1 MTAIDRLLDVMAKLR
16 DPETGCPWDV
26 AQDFA
31 TIAPY
36 TIEEAYEVAE
46 AIAEKD
52 WPALKDELGDLLF
65 QVVFYAQMAREDGLF
80 DFEAI
85 AEGVAEKMVRRH
97 PHVFGD
103 GTVADAE
110 AQTDAWEAQKAAERT
125 AKAKAKGRA
134 VSVLDGVT
142 SALPAL
148 TRAAKLQA
156 RAARVGFDWP
166 VTAAVIDKIDE
177 EIGELRAEFNLSAD
191 QERGADKDRI
201 EDELEASWQG
211 YRSQA
216 VQPVWV
222 GRAEPLYHDL
232 ITIQRDVFN
241 GIVEAMKPGVTVGEL
256 LDVAQ
261 EAVRTASPAS
271 GPLAGC
277 GTSLMMHGRGQGDD
291 RPLVTNPTA
300 SSRYLDLQMQE
311 GNVVILKPRVRTAD
325 RKHGVNWGDTVAIGP
340 NGAARLGKRP
350 HDIRISEA

>member
-142 SALPAL
+142 TALPAL

-166 VTAAVIDKIDE
+166 VVAAVIDKIDE
-177 EIGELRAEFNLSAD
+177 EIDELRVEFDAGADRDRVMDEIGDLLFACVNLARHAGLDPENALRQGNAKFERRFRRIEEMLSEDGRNPEQSSLEEMDRLWDAVKAE
-191 QERGADKDRI
+191 ERG
-201 EDELEASWQG
+201 
-211 YRSQA
+211 
-216 VQPVWV
+216 
-222 GRAEPLYHDL
+222 
-232 ITIQRDVFN
+232 
-241 GIVEAMKPGVTVGEL
+241 
-256 LDVAQ
+256 
-261 EAVRTASPAS
+261 
-271 GPLAGC
+271 
-277 GTSLMMHGRGQGDD
+277 
-291 RPLVTNPTA
+291 
-300 SSRYLDLQMQE
+300 
-311 GNVVILKPRVRTAD
+311 
-325 RKHGVNWGDTVAIGP
+325 
-340 NGAARLGKRP
+340 
-350 HDIRISEA
+350 

>member
-1 MTAIDRLLDVMAKLR
+1 MNAIDRLLDVMAKLR

-80 DFEAI
+80 DFEII

-103 GTVADAE
+103 VSVADAE
-110 AQTDAWEAQKAAERT
+110 AQTDAWEAHKAAERT
-125 AKAKAKGRA
+125 AKAEAEGRA

-142 SALPAL
+142 TALPAL

-166 VTAAVIDKIDE
+166 VVAAVIDKIDE
-177 EIGELRAEFNLSAD
+177 EILELRVEFDA
-191 QERGADKDRI
+191 GADRDRVMDEIGDLLFACVNLVRHAGIDPESALRQGNAKFERRFRRI
-201 EDELEASWQG
+201 EEMLSEDGRNPEQSSLEEMDRLWDAVKAEE
-211 YRSQA
+211 RS
-216 VQPVWV
+216 
-222 GRAEPLYHDL
+222 
-232 ITIQRDVFN
+232 
-241 GIVEAMKPGVTVGEL
+241 
-256 LDVAQ
+256 
-261 EAVRTASPAS
+261 
-271 GPLAGC
+271 
-277 GTSLMMHGRGQGDD
+277 
-291 RPLVTNPTA
+291 
-300 SSRYLDLQMQE
+300 
-311 GNVVILKPRVRTAD
+311 
-325 RKHGVNWGDTVAIGP
+325 
-340 NGAARLGKRP
+340 
-350 HDIRISEA
+350 